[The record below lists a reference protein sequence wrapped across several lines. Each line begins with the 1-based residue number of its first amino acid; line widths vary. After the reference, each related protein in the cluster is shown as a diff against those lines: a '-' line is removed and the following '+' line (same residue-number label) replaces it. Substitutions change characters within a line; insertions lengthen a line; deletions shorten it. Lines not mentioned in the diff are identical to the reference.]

1 MFLPGNTN
9 TSVSMEKV
17 SFSGR
22 QKSMVLKAKDLATIV
37 ITDSVAIIM
46 TYSDK
51 RNSLNQLHV
60 V

>member
-1 MFLPGNTN
+1 VFLPGNTN